1 MIDNKPPEPQ
11 EKNIITIDKYQ
22 TNNQNKSNNQGNNR
36 FSNNHNNNGNNNDD
50 NNNNTMNNNNI
61 KKDNDKKA
69 ILYSKKNISPF
80 LIIFAFKENNEK
92 LDELISD
99 LILFKEE
106 NAKNISQEIGFKQ
119 TLFYNLEKNLIELCF
134 LMNESKR
141 KDRLIKLYLWYKN
154 KKRMFDDLKKITNKT
169 YKEANEIDDL
179 EVFLQ
184 KEEEKKQAMEANGSF
199 LDYDKRIE
207 EIYKHR
213 NKGVLYK
220 EMLND
225 YKTKKIIIK
234 NILKNKLSKNDS
246 NLNETEKKLQ
256 KTTSFMPPS
265 TVSDKPDISNFY
277 TTQFGQNL
285 CSLKK
290 DLVKTSSSPFY
301 QIAQGGSS
309 EQSFF
314 CTQGQDKSY
323 FPKINKETK
332 SSYSFNRPPY
342 KYYSIN
348 VENKIINSKMRN
360 AAEKRNA
367 EEIDQ
372 KLSIYGYQK
381 AKLNESVIN
390 KYELKDVIKMYA
402 NSNNFDSNMLQKYI
416 SKKKTEKKE
425 NEKTIRY
432 RFSNMNLNKI
442 KNEKPINFCKG
453 FKKSQ
458 SCSNFIYNYKEEKQK
473 METDSVRNID
483 YNTKSI
489 IEKNKEDIK
498 VIKMKL
504 KEPKETIK
512 KKLLNYHRKHNY
524 SKMPND
530 VMADLFYN
538 SGLYKQKILNNK
550 LCDLSTKKEGKIINS
565 NESVNDSD
573 DENHNFYIS
582 MYDFNNLKKIESF
595 KNISRPNN
603 STNYKPN
610 DKLNKTFYANRNN
623 FLNFRK
629 TVSYWK
635 KKDFEKLS
643 NKIKNEENLDNYTNI
658 KTIKSFHNFHND
670 INEGMLNKEKNNLK
684 QKKHIS
690 LLNAM
695 VNPNEES
702 AYPQYFLPRSGSL
715 LLKRIGDNIRIINHK
730 KKKK

>member
-1 MIDNKPPEPQ
+1 M
-11 EKNIITIDKYQ
+11 
-22 TNNQNKSNNQGNNR
+22 
-36 FSNNHNNNGNNNDD
+36 
-50 NNNNTMNNNNI
+50 
-61 KKDNDKKA
+61 
-69 ILYSKKNISPF
+69 
-80 LIIFAFKENNEK
+80 
-92 LDELISD
+92 
-99 LILFKEE
+99 
-106 NAKNISQEIGFKQ
+106 
-119 TLFYNLEKNLIELCF
+119 
-134 LMNESKR
+134 
-141 KDRLIKLYLWYKN
+141 
-154 KKRMFDDLKKITNKT
+154 
-169 YKEANEIDDL
+169 
-179 EVFLQ
+179 EVD
-184 KEEEKKQAMEANGSF
+184 GSF
-199 LDYDKRIE
+199 LDYDKKIE
-207 EIYKHR
+207 EFYKHR

-225 YKTKKIIIK
+225 YKTKKIISK

-246 NLNETEKKLQ
+246 NLNETEKTLQ
-256 KTTSFMPPS
+256 KTTSFMPSS

-290 DLVKTSSSPFY
+290 NLVKTSSSPFY

-314 CTQGQDKSY
+314 YMHNQDKSY
-323 FPKINKETK
+323 FPKINRETK
-332 SSYSFNRPPY
+332 FSYSFNRPPY
-342 KYYSIN
+342 EYYSIN
-348 VENKIINSKMRN
+348 VENKIINSKMKN

-367 EEIDQ
+367 EEMGQ
-372 KLSIYGYQK
+372 KINIYGYQK
-381 AKLNESVIN
+381 AKLNENIIN

-402 NSNNFDSNMLQKYI
+402 NSNDFDSNILQKYK
-416 SKKKTEKKE
+416 SKKKEEKKE

-442 KNEKPINFCKG
+442 KKEKSIDFDKG

-473 METDSVRNID
+473 METDKVRNID
-483 YNTKSI
+483 YNTNSI

-524 SKMPND
+524 NKMPND
-530 VMADLFYN
+530 VITDLFYQ

-550 LCDLSTKKEGKIINS
+550 LCDLSTKKEGKILNS
-565 NESVNDSD
+565 NESENDSD
-573 DENHNFYIS
+573 EENHNFYIS

-595 KNISRPNN
+595 KNISKPNN

-629 TVSYWK
+629 TMSYWK

-643 NKIKNEENLDNYTNI
+643 NKIKNAEDYTNI
-658 KTIKSFHNFHND
+658 KTTKSFHTFHND
-670 INEGMLNKEKNNLK
+670 IDKGMLNKEKNNLK
-684 QKKHIS
+684 QKKQIS
-690 LLNAM
+690 LLKAM

-715 LLKRIGDNIRIINHK
+715 LLKRLGDNIRIIKHIK
-730 KKKK
+730 KKK